1 MTMNEKLKN
10 RILKYS
16 ALTSG
21 VIALPSDSNAQ
32 IFYEDLNDFILTT
45 PGNFFEIDL
54 NSDLNN
60 DFKLTIFN
68 SVLSGTQSYGLY
80 SGIPFINTVDG
91 ALVNGS
97 NNGSFVTVASNPAA
111 LNYSN
116 IINATDI
123 FDANIDDLATRATLS
138 YQGYGMVSNIYSGNW
153 SDQQNKY
160 LGLKFTDGANT
171 HYGWLRLSVSK
182 TADTIIVHD
191 FAYNTTPNQSIEAG
205 QTIINSIE
213 ENSTEANINYY
224 QNSLYIKRE
233 NQSIEQLEIYSLDGK
248 LIFEKQLNSTLDTI
262 SMAELPKGIYLVK
275 VGNSVKKIII

>member
-1 MTMNEKLKN
+1 MNKKLKN
-10 RILKYS
+10 KILKYS
-16 ALTSG
+16 ALTSS
-21 VIALPSDSNAQ
+21 VIALPFDSNAQ
-32 IFYEDLNDFILTT
+32 IIYEDLNDFILTT

-68 SVLSGTQSYGLY
+68 SVLSGTQSYGPY
-80 SGIPFINTVDG
+80 AGIPFINTVDG

-97 NNGSFVTVASNPAA
+97 NTGSFVTVSSNPAA

-116 IINATDI
+116 IINASDT
-123 FDANIDDLATRATLS
+123 FDANIDDLATHATLS

-191 FAYNTTPNQSIEAG
+191 FAYNTTPNQSIQAG

-213 ENSTEANINYY
+213 EYTSNANIHYY
-224 QNSLYIKRE
+224 DNILYIKRE
-233 NQSIEQLEIYSLDGK
+233 NESIDLLEIYSIDGK
-248 LIFEKQLNSTLDTI
+248 LILSKEIENKSEII
-262 SMAELPKGIYLVK
+262 SIPEFSKGVYLIKLEGVI
-275 VGNSVKKIII
+275 KKINIA

>member
-1 MTMNEKLKN
+1 MNEKLKN

-16 ALTSG
+16 ALTSS
-21 VIALPSDSNAQ
+21 VIALPFDTDAQ
-32 IFYEDLNDFILTT
+32 IVYEDLNDFILTT
-45 PGNFFEIDL
+45 PGNFFEVDL

-68 SVLSGTQSYGLY
+68 SVLSGTQSYGPY
-80 SGIPFINTVDG
+80 AGIPFINTVDG

-97 NNGSFVTVASNPAA
+97 NTGSFVTVSSNPAA

-116 IINATDI
+116 IINSSDT
-123 FDANIDDLATRATLS
+123 FDPNIDDLATHATIS
-138 YQGYGMVSNIYSGNW
+138 YQGYGMVSNVYSGNW

-160 LGLKFTDGANT
+160 LGLKFTDGANS

-191 FAYNTTPNQSIEAG
+191 YAYNSIPNQGIQAG
-205 QTIINSIE
+205 QTFINSIE
-213 ENSTEANINYY
+213 ENSTEANIHYY

-233 NQSIEQLEIYSLDGK
+233 DQSTEQLEIYSLDGK
-248 LIFEKQLNSTLDTI
+248 LIFEKQLDSTFETI
-262 SMAELPKGIYLVK
+262 SMNEIPKGIYLVK